1 MAIPVVDQETC
12 IGCGLCTQ
20 LASKTFELNEDGVSQ
35 VLDPEGDDE
44 AAIQLA
50 MDSCPVSAISWSES

>member
-1 MAIPVVDQETC
+1 MAVPVVDQETC